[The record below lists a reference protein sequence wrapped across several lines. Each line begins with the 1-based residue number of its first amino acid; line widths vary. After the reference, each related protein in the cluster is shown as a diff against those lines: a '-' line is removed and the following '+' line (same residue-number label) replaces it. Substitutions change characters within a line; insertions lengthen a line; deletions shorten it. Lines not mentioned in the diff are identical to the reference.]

1 MQDIDSK
8 TNYKELYERYIK
20 FTSITGDRAMA
31 LCPFHSETVPS
42 FNVSLSTGKYK
53 CFSCKAQGNIY
64 SFLQECPSIRM
75 EKKEAYRV
83 VREAAGLTVVNGGK
97 TKSKSAAKSKAV
109 DDSPFLLE
117 DYAAEKRLPV
127 AFLKTLGV
135 KSGKRSGVTRVLIP
149 YMSEAGEIVATR
161 IRGESGSGDK
171 FRWSSG
177 AKLIPYGIW
186 RLPQYREEETK
197 SLVIVEGES
206 DSQTLWHHSIP
217 ALGIP
222 GASTFKRE
230 WVPYLEGF
238 NLYIYEDP
246 DDAGKNFVEKICTN
260 LLSADWNGRVFRIQ
274 LSDHKDPSD
283 LHCADPD
290 KFESVWNSVMSNAQ
304 ELDITESAV
313 KPIEVRDGLE
323 RRTPD
328 GYRCDDNGIY
338 VLKEEGAVSIC
349 HTPIWIERKLKS
361 LEDGTEK
368 LEIGWRS
375 DGECRAKVIPREWLA
390 ASQSIVQLS
399 KWGIFVTS
407 NNAKL
412 LIDYIYEAENTN
424 RDLIPMVRCTEKLGW
439 VSNSA
444 FLPTHPDRYEI
455 APTAGFANILT
466 GYTKAGLFDGWM
478 RVVEIVRL
486 NKRPTM
492 RLFFAGA
499 FAAPLL
505 RILNERTFLLHLW
518 GESEAGKTAVGYA
531 TLSVWGDPE
540 RLRRHFNS
548 TRVAMEKVA
557 GFTNDLPLFVDE
569 KQASMDSRASD
580 SIAYMLAL
588 SKGRGRG
595 SKDGSVQEEVEWV
608 NVVLTTGEERL
619 TSDRSKQGVFTRII
633 DLECPN
639 QGPEQTKELKEIY
652 EITKE
657 HYGHAGEVF
666 IEKLIQSDWK
676 ELQSKHQKI
685 VEFIE
690 GEVKDAV
697 STHIGALAALFLAD
711 YLSSV
716 WVFGY
721 SEKDAKAET
730 EILMRRILNTGAL
743 VTKESTRLAPRAI
756 GEIGDWLTINQRKV
770 LRIEDLGREEDG
782 QVMSYEVLGYQDDYY
797 YYLVPSALRD
807 FLEKNNFS
815 ALAVQEQLAKMGII
829 EVSSEAGKRQR
840 TRFSKPKKIN
850 GELYRLI
857 FIRKSALSGETDST
871 HPEEDLELYGT
882 DIF

>member
-75 EKKEAYRV
+75 EKREAYRV

-97 TKSKSAAKSKAV
+97 SKSKSAAKSKAV

-186 RLPQYREEETK
+186 RLPQYREEEVK

-206 DSQTLWHHSIP
+206 DSQTLWHHNIP

-349 HTPIWIERKLKS
+349 HTPIWIERKLRS

-375 DGECRAKVIPREWLA
+375 DGECRTKIIPREWLA

-486 NKRPTM
+486 NERPTM

-619 TSDRSKQGVFTRII
+619 TNDRSKQGVFTRII

-657 HYGHAGEVF
+657 HYGHAGEIF

-730 EILMRRILNTGAL
+730 EILMHRILNTSAL

-829 EVSSEAGKRQR
+829 EVTSEAGKRRR
-840 TRFSKPKKIN
+840 TRFSKPKKID